1 MTDDI
6 ETFRSSLRGVATLH
20 ETPAA
25 DATETIAEVIEEP
38 AVGTPLPDGVSVP
51 DAVVTE
57 FSPGDLEAARTGVTP
72 ARHAIATY
80 GTVTVPTDAEGAEL
94 VSLYATR
101 HVAVLAASAV
111 LPDMQTAYERLDS
124 DIARA
129 AAGDTSDRNASG
141 GDTSNGDA
149 DAPQTQILATGPSAT
164 ADMGTLVQGVHGP
177 DEVHIV
183 LLEDR

>member
-1 MTDDI
+1 MPDDI

-25 DATETIAEVIEEP
+25 DAADTLAAVIEEP
-38 AVGTPLPDGVSVP
+38 AVGTPLPFEGISLP
-51 DAVVTE
+51 DAVLTE
-57 FSPGDLEAARTGVTP
+57 FSPDDLEAAETGVTP
-72 ARHAIATY
+72 ARHAVASY

-111 LPDMQTAYERLDS
+111 LPDMKTAYERLEG
-124 DIARA
+124 DIADPV
-129 AAGDTSDRNASG
+129 AGGTNDGHT
-141 GDTSNGDA
+141 
-149 DAPQTQILATGPSAT
+149 PHTQILATGPSAT

-177 DEVHIV
+177 DEVHLV
-183 LLEDR
+183 LVDDR